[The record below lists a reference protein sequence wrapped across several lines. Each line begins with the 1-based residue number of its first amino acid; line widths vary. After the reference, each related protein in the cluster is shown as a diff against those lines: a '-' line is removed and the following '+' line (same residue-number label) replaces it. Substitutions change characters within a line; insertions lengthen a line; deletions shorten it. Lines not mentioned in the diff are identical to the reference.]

1 MPLYSLLSF
10 LALPSSMQ
18 WVPCI
23 KIPLFLIIRIVSV
36 YFGCILIDTESLQEN
51 AIWFIWGTY
60 CTPSIVLYTRETML
74 HKIPDLPLRRSES
87 SQQAISQLSGQH
99 YDRARLE
106 DFGNCENGFLAGS
119 GLQGML
125 PRVG

>member
-1 MPLYSLLSF
+1 
-10 LALPSSMQ
+10 
-18 WVPCI
+18 
-23 KIPLFLIIRIVSV
+23 
-36 YFGCILIDTESLQEN
+36 
-51 AIWFIWGTY
+51 
-60 CTPSIVLYTRETML
+60 ML

-106 DFGNCENGFLAGS
+106 DFANCENGFLAGS